1 MLLKLLLTTLVCVG
15 LAFLENKQIADGP
28 LGERKRFRIPWC
40 LILIMVFFTCYS
52 GFRTYYNDTSH
63 YISYFLDAEPLDKFL
78 ADPENLDALHN
89 PLYYLFNSAFRELTD
104 NSSLFLLACAALS
117 VCPML
122 YFIRKTTAKQDF
134 PMALYL
140 FVAFGTYVFTLAAV
154 KQSIA
159 MGILCIAVLALEKK
173 RYLPFFLLVT
183 LAALVHT
190 YAFLFVILPFFCG
203 KPWRLR
209 SFLLL
214 AAILIAMLTFER
226 TIATFLEYADRIGKT
241 VSEVELFDGHRMNTI
256 RVAVYG
262 VVPLIT
268 LIYRERLDP
277 YMERIHRILINMSIF
292 SFVFILPGTITGGN
306 LFGRVSTYFEISNV
320 CIFPW
325 LIDTLFNERSAYLL
339 KRIAIVAFLL
349 FFLYDMRNF
358 DSLFY
363 AMDLRDFLQTL
374 T

>member
-40 LILIMVFFTCYS
+40 LILIMVFFTFYS
-52 GFRTYYNDTSH
+52 GLRTYYNDTSH
-63 YISYFLDAEPLDKFL
+63 YISYFLDAEPLNKFL
-78 ADPENLDALHN
+78 ADSENLDALHN
-89 PLYYLFNSAFRELTD
+89 PLYYLFNSAFRQLTD

-173 RYLPFFLLVT
+173 KYLPFFLLVVV
-183 LAALVHT
+183 AALVHT
-190 YAFLFVILPFFCG
+190 YAILFVILPFFCG

-214 AAILIAMLTFER
+214 TAILIAMLTFES

-241 VSEVELFDGHRMNTI
+241 VSESELFDGHRMNSI

-262 VVPLIT
+262 IVPLVT

-292 SFVFILPGTITGGN
+292 SFVFMLPGTITGGN

-320 CIFPW
+320 CILPW

-339 KRIAIVAFLL
+339 KRIAVVAFLL

-363 AMDLRDFLQTL
+363 AMDLRGFLQTL
-374 T
+374 K

>member
-40 LILIMVFFTCYS
+40 LILIMVFFTFYS
-52 GFRTYYNDTSH
+52 GLRTYYNDTSH

-78 ADPENLDALHN
+78 AAPENLDALHN

-214 AAILIAMLTFER
+214 AAILIAMLTFEK

-292 SFVFILPGTITGGN
+292 SFVFMLPGTITGGN
-306 LFGRVSTYFEISNV
+306 LFGRVSTYFEISNI